1 MLSEAQLKKCFL
13 VCQSISSMYL
23 PIYLVRFDSRYNA
36 IYILAGEETE
46 VLIGSNGEIVEI

>member
-1 MLSEAQLKKCFL
+1 MLSEAQLKTCFL
-13 VCQSISSMYL
+13 VCQSLSSMYL

-46 VLIGSNGEIVEI
+46 VLIGGNGEIVEI